1 MPHVQYAGRVELTS
15 QTYKPWVLLVNTNHL
30 TFYLHLKFSHVS
42 TGRYD
47 FPSCSVSLT
56 HHKFFGQHWCC
67 RPKGII
73 PPPPQKKKKIGVII
87 AYNHWFSLKYYTP
100 LFHSAIIGEWGSS
113 EKKKN
118 KTCIL
123 IYIMVSKG
131 KNQTKS
137 VIYSHET
144 PQVLSVGVML
154 DIMFKES
161 HYVGHSLALV
171 GPRGSLSEQC
181 PQRSTA
187 PYFSPE
193 CSTTRLLIHDFNGKT
208 RFTAL

>member
-1 MPHVQYAGRVELTS
+1 MIGREERDAV
-15 QTYKPWVLLVNTNHL
+15 KH
-30 TFYLHLKFSHVS
+30 
-42 TGRYD
+42 R
-47 FPSCSVSLT
+47 
-56 HHKFFGQHWCC
+56 
-67 RPKGII
+67 
-73 PPPPQKKKKIGVII
+73 VIC
-87 AYNHWFSLKYYTP
+87 H
-100 LFHSAIIGEWGSS
+100 S

-171 GPRGSLSEQC
+171 GPRGSLSE
-181 PQRSTA
+181 
-187 PYFSPE
+187 
-193 CSTTRLLIHDFNGKT
+193 
-208 RFTAL
+208 

>member
-1 MPHVQYAGRVELTS
+1 MYPQADTTFLVVQFL
-15 QTYKPWVLLVNTNHL
+15 
-30 TFYLHLKFSHVS
+30 SHIINFLDS
-42 TGRYD
+42 TG
-47 FPSCSVSLT
+47 VV
-56 HHKFFGQHWCC
+56 GQEEYT
-67 RPKGII
+67 

-171 GPRGSLSEQC
+171 GPRGSLSE
-181 PQRSTA
+181 
-187 PYFSPE
+187 
-193 CSTTRLLIHDFNGKT
+193 
-208 RFTAL
+208 